1 MFATLKTM
9 CTALDWYPAL
19 EQMHQLLLQIEDPA
33 QQAQGIAAMCTFL
46 QQNWMVMVAMDD
58 IRAAAK
64 VAMETTSA
72 WPSAPPEIAMQ
83 AQIVMGIIANI
94 EAAAAL

>member
-1 MFATLKTM
+1 
-9 CTALDWYPAL
+9 
-19 EQMHQLLLQIEDPA
+19 MHRLLLQIEDPA
-33 QQAQGIAAMCTFL
+33 QQVQGIAAMCTFL

-64 VAMETTSA
+64 VAMETTSMWSA
-72 WPSAPPEIAMQ
+72 APPEIAMQ
-83 AQIVMGIIANI
+83 AQIVMGIISNI

>member
-1 MFATLKTM
+1 MFSTLKTM

-19 EQMHQLLLQIEDPA
+19 EQMHRLLLQIEDPG

-46 QQNWMVMVAMDD
+46 QQNWMIMVAMDD

-64 VAMETTSA
+64 IAMESTST
-72 WPSAPPEIAMQ
+72 WPPEIAMQ